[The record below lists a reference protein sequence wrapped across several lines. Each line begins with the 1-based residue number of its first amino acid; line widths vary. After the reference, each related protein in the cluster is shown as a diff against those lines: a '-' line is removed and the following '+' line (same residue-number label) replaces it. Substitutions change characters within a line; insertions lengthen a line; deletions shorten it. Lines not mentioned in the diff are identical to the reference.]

1 MQSINGTL
9 SLNKT
14 FFLAKVPKKVLFSL
28 GMILISSLF
37 CIYSSCSAKDTNI
50 FFIRQI
56 IYLIA
61 SVPLFLFLA
70 SIKQKTLYN
79 WAYRLLFLSF
89 ILLIIVIPFGKKV
102 LGATRWLDFG
112 FITIQ
117 PSEIAKF
124 AVVLSVAKFY
134 SKINAINIL
143 KFSTT
148 IRLLLL
154 VFPVVA
160 LVIIQPD
167 FASAMIFVATI
178 CIMMFSAGVPRWQFV
193 VATLVAFISAPIIWV
208 KYLKD
213 YQKLRIM
220 NFLFPEHD
228 PFGSGYNIIQSKIAI
243 GSGGFLGKGYL
254 QSTQVRLNFLPE
266 HYADFIFTTIG
277 EEFGFIGAIMI
288 ILAYMLIIF
297 YGFNVIERTNSAFN
311 KLLVIG
317 CISILFFHMFINIGM
332 TIALMPVAGIPL
344 LMISYGGT
352 ALFLGIAC
360 VAIIV
365 NVGTNK

>member
-1 MQSINGTL
+1 MQTINGTL
-9 SLNKT
+9 SLKKT

-37 CIYSSCSAKDTNI
+37 CIYSSCSAKGTNV

-61 SVPLFLFLA
+61 SIPLFLFLA
-70 SIKQKTLYN
+70 TTKQKTLYN
-79 WAYRLLFLSF
+79 WAYCLLFLSF
-89 ILLIIVIPFGKKV
+89 IFLAIVIPCGKKV

-134 SKINAINIL
+134 SKINAMSIL

-148 IRLLLL
+148 IKLLLL
-154 VFPVVA
+154 VAPVIA

-178 CIMMFSAGVPRWQFV
+178 CIMMFAIGTPRWQFV
-193 VATLVAFISAPIIWV
+193 FAALAVFMSAPIIWL

-254 QSTQVRLNFLPE
+254 QSTQVKLNFLPE

-277 EEFGFIGAIMI
+277 EEFGFVGAVMI
-288 ILAYMLIIF
+288 ILSYMLIIF

-311 KLLVIG
+311 KLLVVG

-360 VAIIV
+360 VATII
-365 NVGTNK
+365 NVGVNS